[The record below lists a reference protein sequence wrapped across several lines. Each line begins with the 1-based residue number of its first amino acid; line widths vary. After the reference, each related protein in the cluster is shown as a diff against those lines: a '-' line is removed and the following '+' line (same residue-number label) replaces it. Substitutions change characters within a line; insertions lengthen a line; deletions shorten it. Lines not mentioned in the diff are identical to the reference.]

1 MSLCLGGGAGL
12 LGRGLMTP
20 TICWFCSSLPAQHQ
34 AACRPQPALLGD
46 PSQREL
52 AERCSA
58 RASASCPAPLIVAHF
73 AEGLLKA

>member
-20 TICWFCSSLPAQHQ
+20 TICWFYSSLPAQHQ
-34 AACRPQPALLGD
+34 AACRPLPALLGD

-52 AERCSA
+52 CQIVRKDICLPSGF
-58 RASASCPAPLIVAHF
+58 LIVAHF